1 MNPWGDL
8 FISRGIFSMGA
19 IPPWRSLS
27 NSPEV
32 APTGKVSSVV
42 DAKNLSSRRSRAE
55 IAILKKGGN
64 DEEIIEY

>member
-1 MNPWGDL
+1 
-8 FISRGIFSMGA
+8 
-19 IPPWRSLS
+19 
-27 NSPEV
+27 
-32 APTGKVSSVV
+32 VSSVV